1 MSSKSTTEQKEIPE
15 IIKDEQ
21 KSRKYERGR
30 FLGKG
35 GFAKCYELKDFDSGH
50 YSAGKIVPKSL
61 LSKSHQREKMAQEI
75 SLHKTLSHK
84 YIVKLMTY
92 FEDRDFVYI
101 ILELCRRRSL
111 MELHKRR
118 KAITEPETRY
128 FMRQILLG
136 VKYLH
141 DNKIIHRDLKLG
153 NIFLNDD
160 MEIKLG
166 DFGLATKVDYDGE
179 RKRTLCGTP
188 NYIAPEVLTKKGHSY
203 EVDIWS
209 IGCIMYTLLV
219 GKPPFETQTLKDTY
233 NRIRKNEY
241 HIPSRVG
248 PLANSLIVRLLQDD
262 PSKRPSL
269 DSMLKD
275 DFMLLGYMPV
285 NLPVSCLTMAPR
297 FDARD
302 RAPLIAIR
310 GGTQKVSNALGS
322 GEVDGR
328 LQSNTKSAQ
337 KLGTGAE
344 SEMPK
349 QCYLVELHQQLEKV
363 VKSNPTSRA
372 TVMEDEAEDPKL
384 SPMYWVSKWVDYSD
398 KYGFGYAL
406 CDESIG
412 VVFNDLT
419 KLLLLSDGSNIHYI
433 DFDSNEHYY
442 SLKTYPS
449 QIEKKVKLLNYFMN
463 YMKEHL
469 LKAGANMELKERDE
483 LSRIPA
489 LKTWFRTSRAVVMH
503 LTNGTL
509 QINFFKDH
517 TKIILCPLMGAVTY
531 IDDQRNH
538 RTFSFELIEKHGC
551 GAELATRLSYAFDKV
566 VTMLQSSNKSA
577 AQHTNQNLGLL
588 SQQQRT
594 SSNAVRP
601 NNGVAPIQQQKVSS
615 STKFT

>member
-1 MSSKSTTEQKEIPE
+1 MSSKTNTADQKEIPE
-15 IIKDEQ
+15 VIKDE
-21 KSRKYERGR
+21 SRPTHKKYERGR

-35 GFAKCYELKDFDSGH
+35 GFAKCYELRDMAIQDSPVV
-50 YSAGKIVPKSL
+50 AGKIVPKSL
-61 LSKSHQREKMAQEI
+61 LVKQHQREKMAQEI
-75 SLHKTLSHK
+75 SLHKTLNHP
-84 YIVKLMTY
+84 YIVKLYSY
-92 FEDRDFVYI
+92 FEDKDFVYI

-128 FMRQILLG
+128 FMKQILLG

-153 NIFLNDD
+153 NIFLNDN

-262 PSKRPSL
+262 PTKRPSL
-269 DSMLKD
+269 GTMLKD
-275 DFMLLGYMPV
+275 DFMTLGYMPH

-302 RAPLIAIR
+302 RAPLIAVK
-310 GGTQKVSNALGS
+310 GGTQKISNALVS

-328 LQSNTKSAQ
+328 LQSNTKSGQ
-337 KLGTGAE
+337 KLGIG
-344 SEMPK
+344 SENEIPK
-349 QCYLVELHQQLEKV
+349 QCYLSELHQQLEKV

-442 SLKTYPS
+442 SLKNYPS
-449 QIEKKVKLLNYFMN
+449 PIEKKVKLLNYFMN

-577 AQHTNQNLGLL
+577 AQHTNQNLG
-588 SQQQRT
+588 T
-594 SSNAVRP
+594 NA
-601 NNGVAPIQQQKVSS
+601 
-615 STKFT
+615 